1 MSRHHR
7 RLLRRLRAAW
17 SSRGAAVS
25 LRRDPGPDGRWRVS
39 VVPHWSAVDERRVVA
54 LQLALR
60 LTRDYRRVGL
70 P

>member
-17 SSRGAAVS
+17 SSRGAVRS
-25 LRRDPGPDGRWRVS
+25 LRRDPGPDGRWRVA
-39 VVPHWSAVDERRVVA
+39 VVPYWSAVDERRVVA

-60 LTRDYRRVGL
+60 LTRDHCRVGL
-70 P
+70 A